1 MDKRVIG
8 ISYANKDNFNSNLN
22 LNLKLYL
29 PKDKNTKIICLGK
42 DWKWMKTSPDG
53 YLISKGPFSTR
64 KLVCY
69 YIPRHPVEWALEG
82 EREEREE
89 RGGYSYGLSAI
100 MRRSIDTSSSD
111 FYSGHSGSMSN
122 LSKYPVVSTY
132 QRDRE
137 IEREKEY
144 GNEKENERNNRD
156 ESDKRN
162 RENSMEVSEEGEREY
177 IKDNNNNSN
186 NNDDE
191 HFLHVEMDADA
202 LREGQ
207 GDRHE
212 DMYTHSMDNLEDSE
226 SVLTLP
232 IHGNKIREI
241 ENHHFSSQ
249 LSVAQHVLDGDCTDS
264 ALIDDDV
271 LVSSILKNSNAD
283 LNCPNI
289 ISFVLEYLLG
299 MKLLSRV
306 IFFLIFLFLL
316 TLLLF
321 LVQQYCLYF
330 HFIFLFNIRIA
341 LSLSVICLYVISFY
355 YLLLFIFINHDVS
368 SFHFISCTF
377 TLFYF

>member
-1 MDKRVIG
+1 MTFKGVVIGGTYQHCFDHSCPVVAPPCGMDKRVIG
-8 ISYANKDNFNSNLN
+8 ISYANKDNFNLNFNSHTNSNSNLN

-42 DWKWMKTSPDG
+42 DWKWMNTSPDG
-53 YLISKGPFSTR
+53 YLISKGQFSTR

-69 YIPRHPVEWALEG
+69 YIPRHPLEWALEG
-82 EREEREE
+82 EREEREEREE
-89 RGGYSYGLSAI
+89 RGGYSYGLSAT

-132 QRDRE
+132 HRDRE
-137 IEREKEY
+137 MEREKEY
-144 GNEKENERNNRD
+144 GNEKENERNDRNERN
-156 ESDKRN
+156 ESERRN
-162 RENSMEVSEEGEREY
+162 RENSMEVSEGEREY
-177 IKDNNNNSN
+177 IKDNNNN
-186 NNDDE
+186 DDE
-191 HFLHVEMDADA
+191 HFLHIEMDAE
-202 LREGQ
+202 REGH

-241 ENHHFSSQ
+241 GNHHFSSQ
-249 LSVAQHVLDGDCTDS
+249 LSIAQHVLDGDCTDS

-299 MKLLSRV
+299 TKVLSRV
-306 IFFLIFLFLL
+306 IFFLIFFP
-316 TLLLF
+316 F
-321 LVQQYCLYF
+321 
-330 HFIFLFNIRIA
+330 
-341 LSLSVICLYVISFY
+341 
-355 YLLLFIFINHDVS
+355 
-368 SFHFISCTF
+368 
-377 TLFYF
+377 